1 MCQPSIPEMPE
12 YEEPKVAPAAPTPI
26 QPDSMGTLPPP
37 VSKSAGQG
45 DQAPIQKPSAKDD
58 LKNRT
63 KGLSRF
69 RIPLNT
75 SGGSITP
82 TGANQLNIPK

>member
-1 MCQPSIPEMPE
+1 MPE

-37 VSKSAGQG
+37 VSTSAGQG
-45 DQAPIQKPSAKDD
+45 EQATLTKASAKDD
-58 LKNRT
+58 IAKRT
-63 KGLSRF
+63 KGINKF

-75 SGGSITP
+75 NAGSNT
-82 TGANQLNIPK
+82 TGKSQLNIPT

>member
-1 MCQPSIPEMPE
+1 MCQPDIPDMPE

-37 VSKSAGQG
+37 MSTSASDKDKAVLKKKEGKKKELQRTQG
-45 DQAPIQKPSAKDD
+45 I
-58 LKNRT
+58 N
-63 KGLSRF
+63 RF

-75 SGGSITP
+75 GGSGSGSSGGNT
-82 TGANQLNIPK
+82 LNIPQ